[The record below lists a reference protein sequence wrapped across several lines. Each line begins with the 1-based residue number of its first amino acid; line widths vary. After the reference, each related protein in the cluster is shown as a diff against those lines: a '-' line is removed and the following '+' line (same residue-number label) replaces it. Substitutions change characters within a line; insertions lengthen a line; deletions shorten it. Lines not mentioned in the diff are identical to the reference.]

1 MPDQQKFTSTVEI
14 AAPPEKVWSMVSDLP
29 RMGEWSPE
37 NVGGKWKGGATEAA
51 PGVKFKGANKNG
63 WHRWSGGAVINEATA
78 PSRIA
83 FLVKIGGLN
92 GATWSYDIEPTAN
105 GCKVTESWLDTRS
118 SVFKVGLITK
128 LATGVADRTGYA
140 QELMDTTLANIKK
153 AAEAG

>member
-1 MPDQQKFTSTVEI
+1 MADQPDYTSTIEI
-14 AAPPEKVWSMVSDLP
+14 AAPPEKIWSMVSDLP

-63 WHRWSGGAVINEATA
+63 WHRWSGGVVINEAEA
-78 PSRIA
+78 PKRLS
-83 FLVKIGGLN
+83 FTVKIAGLS

-105 GCKVTESWLDTRS
+105 GCKVTEGWTDTRS
-118 SVFKVGLITK
+118 GVFKVGAVTK

-140 QELMDTTLANIKK
+140 QELMDATLANIKK
-153 AAEAG
+153 AAESN